1 MGRRRILVFAFWF
14 CILVVLG
21 EFFSWQGSF
30 ACWADE
36 QQSDMMGRL
45 IDVYANKEP
54 YSGRGTNQES
64 DAFEPQ
70 EEVILYGLV
79 TYNGDPVPSKIVAF
93 DVHGPT
99 NSFENITLL
108 ASGITN
114 ESGIAQVSFIMPWP
128 DARPKAA
135 IFGVWTVTASV
146 DIAGVV
152 VIDTLTFKVG
162 WIIELLYIRTVDSSN
177 VLKDTFS
184 KGERISFRL
193 GVRNIAMTGKIATFV
208 ISAADELNVGIGVLR
223 LENEV
228 VPPGEKEYF
237 VKEMTI
243 PQSAF
248 IGQGTAT
255 ANALKTVQGDG
266 SVLWCP
272 QVETKFWIGILHDVA
287 VLNVVPSA
295 REAYHCNA
303 VNITVVVKNKGLVV
317 ESFYVSVYYN
327 STLIS
332 KVWVVSLAPNA
343 ERTIVVTW
351 YIDYIQVGDYIL
363 KADAGPVPGETNL
376 SDNVFVD
383 GVVKIRSAP
392 SPPCPGVFD
401 MRWLLAGLFILI
413 VLVGILLV
421 LAVIILLTCRRRRR
435 SEEEE
440 PERVKTE
447 EPKKIMEEPK
457 VLPFSAAK
465 KCEICEK
472 EFPSVYTFC
481 PHCMSFH
488 DRDF

>member
-1 MGRRRILVFAFWF
+1 
-14 CILVVLG
+14 
-21 EFFSWQGSF
+21 
-30 ACWADE
+30 
-36 QQSDMMGRL
+36 
-45 IDVYANKEP
+45 
-54 YSGRGTNQES
+54 
-64 DAFEPQ
+64 
-70 EEVILYGLV
+70 
-79 TYNGDPVPSKIVAF
+79 
-93 DVHGPT
+93 
-99 NSFENITLL
+99 
-108 ASGITN
+108 
-114 ESGIAQVSFIMPWP
+114 MPWP

-162 WIIELLYIRTVDSSN
+162 WIIELLYIKTVDSSN
-177 VLKDTFS
+177 VLKDAFS
-184 KGERISFRL
+184 KGERMSFRL
-193 GVRNIAMTGKIATFV
+193 GVRNIAMTEKIATFV

-303 VNITVVVKNKGLVV
+303 VNITVVVKNKGLVD

-327 STLIS
+327 STLIG

-351 YIDYIQVGDYIL
+351 YIDYIQVGDYII

-401 MRWLLAGLFILI
+401 VRWLLAGLFILI

-440 PERVKTE
+440 PERVKEE
-447 EPKKIMEEPK
+447 EPKKIREEPK

-465 KCEICEK
+465 KCEVCEK

-488 DRDF
+488 GRDF